1 MHDDDVF
8 RFTEEER
15 ELLAKTADALT
26 AYSGKPVFAETGI
39 AENGMEWAA
48 FGIPLAPDEEAD
60 EETMHIQM
68 GGEDA
73 NWLGSRGGVEEDA
86 HAIYDCVFLWAIQ
99 ISDEEGARF
108 VKLDQEGEVSDVS
121 DDLADLLP
129 FGFSDTELPDEDE
142 DDEDD
147 DADDDIIPPGV
158 TLH

>member
-1 MHDDDVF
+1 MHDNDAF

-39 AENGMEWAA
+39 AENGMEWVA
-48 FGIPLAPDEEAD
+48 FGIPLAPEEEAD

-68 GGEDA
+68 GGEQA
-73 NWLGSRGGVEEDA
+73 QWLGSRGGVEDDP
-86 HAIYDCVFLWAIQ
+86 HALYDCVFLWAIQ

-108 VKLDQEGEVSDVS
+108 VKLDQEGDVADVS
-121 DDLADLLP
+121 DDLAELLP
-129 FGFSDTELPDEDE
+129 FGFTEAELPDDDEED
-142 DDEDD
+142 DYDEDD
-147 DADDDIIPPGV
+147 DALPPGV